1 MFKSFLF
8 STNMDCHFFSWS
20 FFFDGD
26 AAGDRFSKKK
36 RFRSNEQFW
45 FLSHFLSPQFEFL
58 KLAFQLKKCP
68 EKWSRKLFLLKTP
81 WSSSVAQN
89 RDQLKII
96 FCVRTGK
103 QISASAG
110 NSKFSSNRLST
121 LKTRFNFFVPIKF
134 RGLFCK
140 RPIVCSVLVQAQKFY
155 KAKTTQLLGSCA
167 QVKRSRLRLAFGAK
181 MISRNFATN
190 KMVPTHRDLSNW
202 RKEPVSMNE
211 TAMWDVL
218 LNYNF

>member
-155 KAKTTQLLGSCA
+155 
-167 QVKRSRLRLAFGAK
+167 
-181 MISRNFATN
+181 
-190 KMVPTHRDLSNW
+190 
-202 RKEPVSMNE
+202 
-211 TAMWDVL
+211 
-218 LNYNF
+218 